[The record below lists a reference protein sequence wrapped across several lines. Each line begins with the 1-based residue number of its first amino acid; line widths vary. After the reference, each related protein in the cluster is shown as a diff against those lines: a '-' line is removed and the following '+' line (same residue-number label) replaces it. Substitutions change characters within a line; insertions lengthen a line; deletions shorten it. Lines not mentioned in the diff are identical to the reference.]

1 MVKNDTSWYNKLLS
15 GKAANISP
23 YNLELIKTELT
34 DIYDALTSEQIKK
47 VNKCIKNKKGCRL
60 QLTQHQ
66 GGKINWHKIG
76 ATLKKG
82 AKAIAR
88 PLIHGTVA
96 GLATMVAP
104 EAGPFA
110 APLINYGIDKGL
122 DKAHLGFGSKK
133 NIVFHN
139 DSDSESDEEQE
150 GGNLKNF
157 LKHKVWDK
165 IPKVYHKPLEDLGK
179 AAIKNAGFGVSKGDL
194 LKVKNTM
201 KKYLNNHLPTN
212 QSAKVSNDIFKY
224 GHHILDHHMYGGKLS
239 DYVKHG
245 VKTIYNYAKPAIKY
259 AGEHAIKYASEYARP
274 ALEKGFEGVASS
286 LGVDPSLAKL
296 GADMVLN
303 TGSEMAHK
311 LLSKHTTHSASQ
323 TPQHVANQIHKDVLG
338 HLQNHTMAPSSV
350 DGHFRRHHQILNGA
364 GLKKR
369 IYLNHMKEPIIYGLG
384 LEHQG
389 TMINPTNP
397 ATQPFIQPPNLPQGL
412 ISGGS
417 FGGNLNAMQPYIW
430 PANTPQGLKSGGSFI
445 GYGKKYGGS
454 F

>member
-1 MVKNDTSWYNKLLS
+1 MVKNDNSWYNKLLS

-47 VNKCIKNKKGCRL
+47 VNKCIKHKKGCRL
-60 QLTQHQ
+60 QLSSHQ

-76 ATLKKG
+76 DTLKRG
-82 AKAIAR
+82 AMAIAR

-96 GLATMVAP
+96 GLASM
-104 EAGPFA
+104 AGPEGSFA
-110 APLINYGIDKGL
+110 SPLINYGIDRGL
-122 DKAHLGFGSKK
+122 DKANLGFGSKK

-139 DSDSESDEEQE
+139 ESDNESESDEEQE

-157 LKHKVWDK
+157 LKHKIWDK

-201 KKYLNNHLPTN
+201 KQYLNNHLPTHE
-212 QSAKVSNDIFKY
+212 SAKVANDIFKY

-245 VKTIYNYAKPAIKY
+245 VKTIFNYAKPVLKY
-259 AGEHAIKYASEYARP
+259 AGEHAIKTASQYARP
-274 ALEKGFEGVASS
+274 MLEKGFEGVATS
-286 LGVDPSLAKL
+286 LGVDPSIAKL
-296 GADMVLN
+296 GADMVIN
-303 TGSEMAHK
+303 SGSELAHK
-311 LLSKHTTHSASQ
+311 MLSKHTTHHASQ
-323 TPQHVANQIHKDVLG
+323 TPQHVANQIHSDVLA

-350 DGHFRRHHQILNGA
+350 DGFHHRQHLLNGA
-364 GLKKR
+364 GLKKHLF
-369 IYLNHMKEPIIYGLG
+369 LNHMKEPIIYGLG
-384 LEHQG
+384 LNQG

-397 ATQPFIQPPNLPQGL
+397 ATQPYIQPPNLPQGL

-417 FGGNLNAMQPYIW
+417 FGGYI
-430 PANTPQGLKSGGSFI
+430 NHQRLKSGGSFI
-445 GYGKKYGGS
+445 GYGKKYGGT

>member
-1 MVKNDTSWYNKLLS
+1 MVKNDWYNKLLS

-34 DIYDALTSEQIKK
+34 NIYDVLTDEQIKK
-47 VNKCIKNKKGCRL
+47 INKCIQTKKGCRL
-60 QLTQHQ
+60 QLTEHQ
-66 GGKINWHKIG
+66 GGKINWNKIG

-88 PLIHGTVA
+88 PLIHGAVA
-96 GLATMVAP
+96 GVATMVAP
-104 EAGPFA
+104 EVGSFA
-110 APLINYGIDKGL
+110 APLINYGIDRGL

-139 DSDSESDEEQE
+139 DSEIESDEEQE

-165 IPKVYHKPLEDLGK
+165 IPIIYHKPLEDLGK
-179 AAIKNAGFGVSKGDL
+179 AALKNSGFGVSKTDL

-212 QSAKVSNDIFKY
+212 ESAKVANDIFKY
-224 GHHILDHHMYGGKLS
+224 GHNILDHHMYGGKLS

-245 VKTIYNYAKPAIKY
+245 VKTIYNYAKPALKY

-303 TGSEMAHK
+303 SGSEIAHK
-311 LLSKHTTHSASQ
+311 LLSKHTTHHNSQ
-323 TPQHVANQIHKDVLG
+323 TPHHVANKIHKDVLE
-338 HLQNHTMAPSSV
+338 HLQTRGTSAPSSV
-350 DGHFRRHHQILNGA
+350 PVSDH
-364 GLKKR
+364 
-369 IYLNHMKEPIIYGLG
+369 YYGLG
-384 LEHQG
+384 LQNKYYKNG
-389 TMINPTNP
+389 THSKPIVYAGGGVYLDTHMGTLLNHTNP
-397 ATQPFIQPPNLPQGL
+397 AMNPFIFP
-412 ISGGS
+412 SH
-417 FGGNLNAMQPYIW
+417 
-430 PANTPQGLKSGGSFI
+430 TPQGQNSGGSFI
-445 GYGKKYGGS
+445 GYGRNNLHKKYGGT